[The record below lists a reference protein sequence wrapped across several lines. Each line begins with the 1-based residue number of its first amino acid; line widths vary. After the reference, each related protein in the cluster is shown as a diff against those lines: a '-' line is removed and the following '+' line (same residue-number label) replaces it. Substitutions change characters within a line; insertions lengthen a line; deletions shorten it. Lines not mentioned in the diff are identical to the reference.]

1 MCLSFDGVGAVS
13 LLRIWDDG
21 FMRLP
26 PFRIE
31 RWYERYEFTTEL
43 MLSSSDCETVAV
55 DDLLALEPEAR
66 ERLHALRLGYTEV
79 HGSEELRA
87 AIAGLYDS
95 TGAEAVIALA
105 AAEEGIFAVETALF
119 GPGEHVVVETPC
131 YESALAVARST
142 GADVSTWQRRY
153 ADGWRHDLHEL
164 ERLLRPD
171 TRLVYVNTP
180 HNPTGTSMSRELLD
194 RVVELCAERGAVLFC
209 DEVYRELE
217 HDPAARLPA
226 ACDLYERAV
235 SLGSVSKT
243 YGLPGL
249 RTGWIA
255 CRDLA
260 VRDAV
265 VAAKVYTTICSSAPS
280 ELLAAVALRNRAG
293 LVERNRALVLANLAL
308 ADAFVERHAD
318 VVDWVRP
325 DASPI
330 GFPRLS
336 VGDTQAFCERLAA
349 EAGVLLLPGEV
360 YDEPGHVR
368 LGLGRLGAAEA
379 FERLSAF
386 LAAG

>member
-1 MCLSFDGVGAVS
+1 
-13 LLRIWDDG
+13 
-21 FMRLP
+21 MRLP

-31 RWYERYEFTTEL
+31 HWYERYEFTTEL
-43 MLSSSDCETVAV
+43 MLSSSDCETVTV
-55 DDLLALEPEAR
+55 GDLLELEPDAR

-79 HGSEELRA
+79 PGSEELRA
-87 AIAGLYDS
+87 AIAGLYDG
-95 TGAEAVIALA
+95 TGSDAVVALA
-105 AAEEGIFAVETALF
+105 AAEEGIFAVETALL
-119 GPGEHVVVETPC
+119 GPGDHAVVETPC

-142 GADVSTWQRRY
+142 GAEVSVWRRRY
-153 ADGWRHDLHEL
+153 ADGWRYDVDEL

-180 HNPTGTSMSRELLD
+180 HNPTGRSMSREVLD
-194 RVVELCAERGAVLFC
+194 RVVELCAERGAALFC

-255 CRDLA
+255 CRDPAL
-260 VRDAV
+260 REAV
-265 VAAKVYTTICSSAPS
+265 VAAKFYTTICSSAPS

-293 LVERNRALVLANLAL
+293 IVERNRTLVLRNLAL
-308 ADAFVERHAD
+308 ADAFVERHSN
-318 VVDWVRP
+318 VVAWVRP

-336 VGDTQAFCERLAA
+336 VGGTQAFCERLAV

-368 LGLGRLGAAEA
+368 FGLGRLGAAEA

>member
-1 MCLSFDGVGAVS
+1 MRGS

-21 FMRLP
+21 RVRLP

-31 RWYERYEFTTEL
+31 RWYERFEFTTEL
-43 MLSSSDCETVAV
+43 MLSSSDCETVTV
-55 DDLLALEPEAR
+55 RELLDLEPGAA
-66 ERLHALRLGYTEV
+66 ERLEGLRLGYTEV
-79 HGSEELRA
+79 LGSVELRA
-87 AIAGLYDS
+87 VIAGLYAE
-95 TGAEAVIALA
+95 TGPDAVVAFA
-105 AAEEGIFAVETALF
+105 AAEEGVFAVETALLA
-119 GPGEHVVVETPC
+119 PGDHAVVETPC

-142 GADVSTWQRRY
+142 GAEVSTWQRRY
-153 ADGWRHDLHEL
+153 EDGWTHDLDEL
-164 ERLLRPD
+164 ERLLRPE

-180 HNPTGTSMSRELLD
+180 HNPTGLSMPREVLD
-194 RVVELCAERGAVLFC
+194 RVVELCAERDAVLFC

-226 ACDLYERAV
+226 ACDLYERGI

-249 RTGWIA
+249 RTGWTA
-255 CRDLA
+255 CRDPEL
-260 VRDAV
+260 REAV
-265 VAAKVYTTICSSAPS
+265 VAVKHYTTICSSAPS
-280 ELLAAVALRNRAG
+280 ELLAAVALRNREA
-293 LVERNRALVLANLAL
+293 LVERNHALVLGNLEL

-330 GFPRLS
+330 GFPRLR
-336 VGDTQAFCERLAA
+336 VGDTVAFCERLAG
-349 EAGVLLLPGEV
+349 EAGVLLLPGDV

-379 FERLSAF
+379 FARLSAS
-386 LAAG
+386 LEAA

>member
-1 MCLSFDGVGAVS
+1 
-13 LLRIWDDG
+13 
-21 FMRLP
+21 MRLP

-31 RWYERYEFTTEL
+31 RWYERFEFTTEF
-43 MLSSSDCETVAV
+43 MLSSSDCETVTV
-55 DDLLALEPEAR
+55 RELLELEPGAA
-66 ERLHALRLGYTEV
+66 ERLDGLRLGYTEV
-79 HGSEELRA
+79 PGSEELRS
-87 AIAGLYDS
+87 AIAGLYAE
-95 TGAEAVIALA
+95 TGPDAVVALA
-105 AAEEGIFAVETALF
+105 AAEEGIFAVETALLAH
-119 GPGEHVVVETPC
+119 GDQAVVETPC

-142 GADVSTWQRRY
+142 GADVSEWQRRY
-153 ADGWRHDLHEL
+153 EDDWTHDVDEL

-180 HNPTGTSMSRELLD
+180 HNPTGLSMPREVLE
-194 RVVELCAERGAVLFC
+194 RVVELCAERDAVLFC

-217 HDPAARLPA
+217 HDPARRLPA

-255 CRDLA
+255 CRDAAL
-260 VRDAV
+260 RDAV
-265 VAAKVYTTICSSAPS
+265 VATKLYTTICSSAPS
-280 ELLAAVALRNRAG
+280 ELLATVALRKRDA
-293 LVERNRALVLANLAL
+293 LVERNRALVLENLAH
-308 ADAFVERHAD
+308 ADAFVERHAG

-330 GFPRLS
+330 GFPRLA
-336 VGDTQAFCERLAA
+336 VGDTRAFCERLAA
-349 EAGVLLLPGEV
+349 EAGVLLLPGDV

-368 LGLGRLGAAEA
+368 LGLGRLGAPDA

-386 LAAG
+386 LDAV

>member
-1 MCLSFDGVGAVS
+1 MCLSFDGGVAGS
-13 LLRIWDDG
+13 LLPIWDDERV
-21 FMRLP
+21 RLP

-31 RWYERYEFTTEL
+31 RWYERFEFTTEL
-43 MLSSSDCETVAV
+43 MLSSSDCETVTV
-55 DDLLALEPEAR
+55 RELLELEPGAA
-66 ERLHALRLGYTEV
+66 ERLDGLGLGYTEV
-79 HGSEELRA
+79 PGSAELRA
-87 AIAGLYDS
+87 AIAGLYAE
-95 TGAEAVIALA
+95 TGPDAVVALA
-105 AAEEGIFAVETALF
+105 AAEEGIFAVETALLAA
-119 GPGEHVVVETPC
+119 GDHAVVETPC

-153 ADGWRHDLHEL
+153 EDDWTHDVDEL

-180 HNPTGTSMSRELLD
+180 HNPTGLSMPREVLE
-194 RVVELCAERGAVLFC
+194 RVVGLCAERDAVLFC

-217 HDPAARLPA
+217 HDPARRLPA

-255 CRDLA
+255 CRDAAL
-260 VRDAV
+260 RDAV
-265 VAAKVYTTICSSAPS
+265 VATKLYTTICSSAPS
-280 ELLAAVALRNRAG
+280 ELLAAVALRNRNAI
-293 LVERNRALVLANLAL
+293 VERNRALVLENLAH

-325 DASPI
+325 DASPV
-330 GFPRLS
+330 GFPRLA
-336 VGDTQAFCERLAA
+336 VGGTRAFCERLAA
-349 EAGVLLLPGEV
+349 EAGVLLLPGDV

-368 LGLGRLGAAEA
+368 LGLGRLGAGDA
-379 FERLSAF
+379 FGRLSAF
-386 LAAG
+386 LDAG

>member
-1 MCLSFDGVGAVS
+1 MS
-13 LLRIWDDG
+13 
-21 FMRLP
+21 LP

-55 DDLLALEPEAR
+55 DDLLALEPDAA

-79 HGSEELRA
+79 PGSEELRS
-87 AIAGLYDS
+87 AIAGLYAE
-95 TGAEAVIALA
+95 TGPDAVVALA
-105 AAEEGIFAVETALF
+105 AAEEGVFAVETALL
-119 GPGEHVVVETPC
+119 GPGDHAIVETPC

-142 GADVSTWQRRY
+142 GAEVSTWRRRY
-153 ADGWRHDLHEL
+153 ADGWRHDLDEL
-164 ERLLRPD
+164 GRLLRPD

-180 HNPTGTSMSRELLD
+180 HNPTGLSMPREVLE
-194 RVVELCAERGAVLFC
+194 RVVELCAEREAVLFC

-217 HDPAARLPA
+217 HDRAARLPA
-226 ACDLYERAV
+226 ACDLYGRAV

-255 CRDLA
+255 CRDPAL
-260 VRDAV
+260 RDAV
-265 VAAKVYTTICSSAPS
+265 VAAKLYTTICSSAPS
-280 ELLAAVALRNRAG
+280 ELLAAIALRNRAG
-293 LVERNRALVLANLAL
+293 LVERNRALVIANLRL
-308 ADAFVERHAD
+308 ADAFVERHSD

-330 GFPRLS
+330 GFPLLR
-336 VGDTQAFCERLAA
+336 VGDTTAFCERLAD
-349 EAGVLLLPGEV
+349 EAGVLLLPGDV
-360 YDEPGHVR
+360 YDERGHVR